1 MALGEH
7 ENGYA
12 RSEQEFTP
20 PNMVSVILIWQGGV
34 LIVKVV
40 FESTSSSLTP
50 ATSPHPG
57 NLALK
62 FVMWEIVFVLY
73 SELKNIPTFKIPV
86 NSSECLHLGKK
97 QEEAFWLL
105 LKTISTFS
113 ILDVPCKEFHQFN
126 ENDTF

>member
-1 MALGEH
+1 MVLGEH

-20 PNMVSVILIWQGGV
+20 PNMVSVILIWQGGI

-97 QEEAFWLL
+97 
-105 LKTISTFS
+105 
-113 ILDVPCKEFHQFN
+113 
-126 ENDTF
+126 